1 MLVEKLRAPITRR
14 RPRPSNYHGSAL
26 AQWTSRL
33 PPPSGCSTVAGGL
46 PTQLVE
52 NQIPPDPFQSVMPM
66 VSLPPGVPLSVI
78 LNCKAPL
85 FPATVDG
92 ASGLVMSW
100 MLALPLNCALQGE
113 VEVAPVQPAAQR
125 LLLGPHCPEAQSLFW
140 H

>member
-1 MLVEKLRAPITRR
+1 MRISAAAAAECAERIAAMTRPAR
-14 RPRPSNYHGSAL
+14 GIKGSAS
-26 AQWTSRL
+26 AQCTSTL
-33 PPPSGCSTVAGGL
+33 PPPSTCSTVAGGL

-113 VEVAPVQPAAQR
+113 VEVAPVQPATQA
-125 LLLGPHCPEAQSLFW
+125 LFT

>member
-1 MLVEKLRAPITRR
+1 MRISAAAAEYIERIAAMTRPVR
-14 RPRPSNYHGSAL
+14 GIKGSAL
-26 AQWTSRL
+26 TQCTSRL
-33 PPPSGCSTVAGGL
+33 PPPSTCSALAGGL

-66 VSLPPGVPLSVI
+66 VSLLPGEPLSVI
-78 LNCKAPL
+78 LNCNELP
-85 FPATVDG
+85 PPPGTETG

-113 VEVAPVQPAAQR
+113 VDVAPVQPDTQA
-125 LLLGPHCPEAQSLFW
+125 LFT